1 MFCSCRLEKMSPPL
15 INQTKSQ
22 IIVQRT
28 MNELLLLTELVI
40 FLKKKKKEK
49 EKNETELNNIYI
61 FYLQGQKFISV
72 LSYT

>member
-1 MFCSCRLEKMSPPL
+1 
-15 INQTKSQ
+15 
-22 IIVQRT
+22 

-72 LSYT
+72 LSYA